1 MTTYLTVH
9 CNSIN
14 KEENTTLRLLWYHE
28 EIWKV
33 ASSTISH
40 LTAVSLYISQV
51 CLVFVSQPLVVYH
64 HSFLIISS
72 SINNPNQNCKCAR
85 FQSHFTT
92 KLSSDKMQLMLS
104 IDVII
109 CFSRMG
115 VNPPRA
121 VQQNPITVT
130 VYRRNQR
137 KEKHHYEIIY
147 FLDRGYLQTT
157 RFLQKKKKK
166 CKSLRTK
173 YDSKMLKSYD
183 VTMPSNQS
191 YDNIKYT
198 KSEYHYQWKQIKQM
212 YCIKYR
218 TTFMERSAPWVAVS
232 CAANQEH
239 TSTSQ
244 HFMDAGGSLP
254 HPQESSTCLYPE
266 PYQFSPYH
274 PINFLTRRIRVKNF
288 LCIR

>member
-1 MTTYLTVH
+1 MYIIKLSSSKYLATGGWHNGNVF
-9 CNSIN
+9 NSTLYSIN

-40 LTAVSLYISQV
+40 LTAVSLYTSQV
-51 CLVFVSQPLVVYH
+51 CLVFVSQLLVVYH

-72 SINNPNQNCKCAR
+72 DINNPNQNCKRAR

-109 CFSRMG
+109 CFSRTG
-115 VNPPRA
+115 VNPRA

-147 FLDRGYLQTT
+147 FLHGGYLQTT
-157 RFLQKKKKK
+157 RFLQKKK
-166 CKSLRTK
+166 
-173 YDSKMLKSYD
+173 M
-183 VTMPSNQS
+183 
-191 YDNIKYT
+191 
-198 KSEYHYQWKQIKQM
+198 QITYNKIWQ
-212 YCIKYR
+212 
-218 TTFMERSAPWVAVS
+218 
-232 CAANQEH
+232 
-239 TSTSQ
+239 
-244 HFMDAGGSLP
+244 
-254 HPQESSTCLYPE
+254 
-266 PYQFSPYH
+266 
-274 PINFLTRRIRVKNF
+274 
-288 LCIR
+288 